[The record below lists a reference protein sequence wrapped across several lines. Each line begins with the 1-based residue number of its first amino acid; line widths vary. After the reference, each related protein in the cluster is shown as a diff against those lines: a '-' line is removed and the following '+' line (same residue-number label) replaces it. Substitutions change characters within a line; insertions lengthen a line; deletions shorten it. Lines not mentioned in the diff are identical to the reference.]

1 MFIPIGSYYV
11 FDDENIITLDTNE
24 VTSTVQDAI
33 LTQPIRNMKSIEDIK
48 EGHSMLNYL
57 EAVINN
63 SRLEQFEPRDSIIE
77 ENFFEPKVEGEGKV
91 LWEKLDNGDW
101 ECRLISRGKFLGPL
115 HLKSKY
121 NDFKGSPFRK
131 SSRNNWVGMIE
142 LEVQKFYRDIIFLN
156 KFLL

>member
-115 HLKSKY
+115 HLESKY
-121 NDFKGSPFRK
+121 NDFTGSPFRK

-142 LEVQKFYRDIIFLN
+142 LEVQKFYRDIII
-156 KFLL
+156 

>member
-115 HLKSKY
+115 HLECKY
-121 NDFKGSPFRK
+121 NDFTGSPFRK

-142 LEVQKFYRDIIFLN
+142 LEVQ
-156 KFLL
+156 

>member
-115 HLKSKY
+115 HLGCKY
-121 NDFKGSPFRK
+121 NDFTGSPFRK

-142 LEVQKFYRDIIFLN
+142 LEVQ
-156 KFLL
+156 